1 MLAGIIILHDLIYL
15 SFDKFSID
23 WSFKYSFFSL
33 NMILDLSFKMF
44 SSSSGINKSSNKENR

>member
-1 MLAGIIILHDLIYL
+1 MLAGIIFLHDLIYL

-23 WSFKYSFFSL
+23 WSFKYPLFPL

-44 SSSSGINKSSNKENR
+44 SSSSGVNKSSNKENR

>member
-44 SSSSGINKSSNKENR
+44 SSSSGVKSSNKENR